1 MSSGTLI
8 GSKVMKWTA
17 GNRKLLYRISLA
29 LIPLLVFYG
38 VISQDAAPLWIA
50 LVGSVFAPMLAL
62 ANITPDGRGSLD
74 VPADVDNDIQ
84 LDTE

>member
-1 MSSGTLI
+1 
-8 GSKVMKWTA
+8 MKWFNIA

-29 LIPLLVFYG
+29 LIPLLGFYG

-50 LVGSVFAPMLAL
+50 LVGSLLAPSLAL
-62 ANITPDGRGSLD
+62 AHITPDGRGSLE
-74 VPADVDNDIQ
+74 VPNNVDNDVE

>member
-1 MSSGTLI
+1 MTWLN
-8 GSKVMKWTA
+8 TA
-17 GNRKLLYRISLA
+17 SNRKLLYRISLA

-50 LVGSVFAPMLAL
+50 LVGSLLAPSLAL
-62 ANITPDGRGSLD
+62 AHITPDGRSSLE
-74 VPADVDNDIQ
+74 VPDNVDNDVE